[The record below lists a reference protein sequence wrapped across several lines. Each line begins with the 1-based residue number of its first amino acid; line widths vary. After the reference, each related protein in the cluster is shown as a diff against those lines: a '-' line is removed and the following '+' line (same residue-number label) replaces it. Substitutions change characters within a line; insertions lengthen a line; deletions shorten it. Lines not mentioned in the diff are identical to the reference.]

1 MNKDIRIND
10 SDTSQSNM
18 SLPTYPDFTVEE
30 SNIMRTDFNNWN
42 LTDFTVTDV

>member
-1 MNKDIRIND
+1 MDKYIHINNNVL
-10 SDTSQSNM
+10 SQFNM
-18 SLPTYPDFTVEE
+18 SLPNYPDSAVEE